1 MKILCNKCN
10 SKNVVKAGYKK
21 LKDSKVQRYKCN
33 DCKSFFT
40 GQEKFSHLND
50 ESKKAILEGFKKKLF
65 LNDIANKLN
74 VKLRTIQHQ
83 INKAFEN
90 NFELKNTIIKDRQK
104 FRKDNRSKYEII
116 KIKDYYKK
124 EKTLITNK
132 NENY

>member
-1 MKILCNKCN
+1 M
-10 SKNVVKAGYKK
+10 
-21 LKDSKVQRYKCN
+21 
-33 DCKSFFT
+33 
-40 GQEKFSHLND
+40 
-50 ESKKAILEGFKKKLF
+50 F
-65 LNDIANKLN
+65 LHDIANKLN